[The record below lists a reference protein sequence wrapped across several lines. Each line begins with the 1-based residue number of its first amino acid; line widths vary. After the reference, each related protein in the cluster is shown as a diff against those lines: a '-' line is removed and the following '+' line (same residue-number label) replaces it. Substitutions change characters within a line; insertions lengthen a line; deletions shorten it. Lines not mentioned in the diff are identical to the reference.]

1 MARGIQWEARC
12 RLVERRLEETMV
24 RIPPLEHAVMKQEE
38 TIAIL
43 KNQLALTSHALEV
56 ANSRIWQPGYRVPD
70 ENDRSRTMLHGPAPP
85 RPAATSILDELDF
98 GRPVRLALLRG
109 NEERDLR
116 GKSPAELVELLLNA
130 GVLEDL
136 ATLVSDALLVE

>member
-1 MARGIQWEARC
+1 
-12 RLVERRLEETMV
+12 MV
-24 RIPPLEHAVMKQEE
+24 
-38 TIAIL
+38 
-43 KNQLALTSHALEV
+43 
-56 ANSRIWQPGYRVPD
+56 
-70 ENDRSRTMLHGPAPP
+70 
-85 RPAATSILDELDF
+85 ELDF
-98 GRPVRLALLRG
+98 ARPVRLALLRG